1 MAQNEVIDREHRLTI
16 ASISIH
22 TDSHCTFF
30 RSQSLAINRWLTFL
44 SFCYVYGWESS
55 FPKTSDP
62 RHISWIDYG
71 WPSPPKIQ
79 EIETQQRKH
88 KWFSDGLPNEISGF
102 EMKLSKHKRLSAL
115 L

>member
-1 MAQNEVIDREHRLTI
+1 MAQNEVIDRDHINSHRFTLHLPSL
-16 ASISIH
+16 SIS
-22 TDSHCTFF
+22 C
-30 RSQSLAINRWLTFL
+30 NRWLTFL
-44 SFCYVYGWESS
+44 SFCYVYGWESL

-62 RHISWIDYG
+62 RHIWIDYG

-79 EIETQQRKH
+79 EIETEQRKH
-88 KWFSDGLPNEISGF
+88 KWCSDGLPNEISGF